1 MIRKIIKKIDYL
13 KIITIISLIIVPFLF
28 VALTIVKNNYYRFG
42 EDFVIISYVMFYLY
56 LFILLI
62 CVFELIYKKRLFGKN
77 IFRSY
82 SFLFF
87 ALFYIFEITGIVGL
101 VYYDNNFKEWLIT
114 SSASSVNYK
123 YVADY
128 IYDKETIEDTLSSIE
143 SKVDLSDD
151 IKNFDINYEQTIY
164 TNEAEEQILK
174 HDDNQTYKIVKIN
187 GTCIGSNYT
196 YYGYMVIVYDVN
208 SLKLAKSIGA
218 GENSSSY
225 GQRLDIIA
233 KENNAVVAINGGGF
247 YDPGWR
253 SNGGIPAGP
262 MVIDGELVTNFK
274 RGNHGGG
281 LIGIDNN
288 NKLVLKPIANT
299 IDPTENMKYAVDFG
313 PFLIVNGKNKFKNVK
328 TYSWATSRTA
338 IGQREDGTII
348 FLVIDGARS
357 TTRGA
362 SYADLAAIFE
372 KYGVVNAA
380 NLDGGT
386 STALVE
392 DGKFVNVPWNGKKE
406 TKRRLPNA
414 WIITK

>member
-1 MIRKIIKKIDYL
+1 MIRKIIKKIDFL

-28 VALTIVKNNYYRFG
+28 VALTVVKNNYDKFG
-42 EDFVIISYVMFYLY
+42 EEFIIVSYIMFYAY
-56 LFILLI
+56 LFILLVGI
-62 CVFELIYKKRLFGKN
+62 FELIYRKRIFKN
-77 IFRSY
+77 NLCRSY

-87 ALFYIFEITGIVGL
+87 ALFYVFEVSGIVGL

-128 IYDKETIEDTLSSIE
+128 LYDNKTIEDVLSSVEEKIDLSNDIE
-143 SKVDLSDD
+143 S
-151 IKNFDINYEQTIY
+151 FDIDYEQTIY
-164 TNEAEEQILK
+164 ANEIEEQILK
-174 HDDNQTYKIVKIN
+174 HDKNQIYKIVKIN

-196 YYGYMVIVYDVN
+196 YYGYMVIVYDVDH
-208 SLKLAKSIGA
+208 LKLAKSVGA
-218 GENSSSY
+218 GESSSSY
-225 GQRLDIIA
+225 GQRLDVIA
-233 KENNAVVAINGGGF
+233 SENDALVAINGGGF

-262 MVIDGELVTNFK
+262 MVIDGKLVTSFK

-288 NKLVLKPIANT
+288 NKLVLKPINET
-299 IDPTENMKYAVDFG
+299 LDPTENMKYAVDFG
-313 PFLIVNGKNKFKNVK
+313 PFLIVDGVNKFKNVK
-328 TYSWATSRTA
+328 TFSWATSRTA

-357 TTRGA
+357 TTKGA
-362 SYADLAAIFE
+362 SYADLAQIFE

-386 STALVE
+386 STSLVE
-392 DGKFVNVPWNGKKE
+392 NGKFVNVPWNGKKE